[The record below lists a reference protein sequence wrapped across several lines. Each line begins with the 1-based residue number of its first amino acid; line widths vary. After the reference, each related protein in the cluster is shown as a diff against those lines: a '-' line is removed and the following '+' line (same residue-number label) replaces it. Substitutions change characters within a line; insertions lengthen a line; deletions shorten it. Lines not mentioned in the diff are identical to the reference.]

1 MVYIQRWL
9 RWFAPFAILAMLLA
23 ACGSTAPSTPAGES
37 SNATNSSAAEP
48 TSASA
53 EAPTTAAEPTAAT
66 AAEAPTAATSAGS
79 TASGGG
85 KLEIFSWWTNGGE
98 ADGLNAMFDIY
109 KKQNPGVDIVNATV
123 AGGAGTNAKA
133 VLQTR
138 LAGGQPP
145 DSWQVHAGRETL
157 SYVDQLEPLTDFF
170 KEQGF
175 DKVMPKLLL
184 DQLNIN
190 GQIWTVPVNIHRS
203 NILWYNP
210 KIFKDNNLTPPK
222 TLDEFFTVA
231 ETLKGKGITPLAVGG
246 KDGFEASHLFESVLL
261 ATFGPDDYT
270 KLWTGDATAWAD
282 PRVATAV
289 DTMAKML
296 GYANSDRSALGW
308 ADAAQL
314 VLDGKAGMTIMGD
327 WAEGYFKSKGAQPN
341 TDFAWAASPG
351 TDGVFMWLSDSFG
364 LAKGAPHPDNA
375 KAWLAVCG
383 SKEGQDAFNPLKGSI
398 PARTDADKSKYD
410 EYLQWSIDQFATD
423 KLAPSA
429 THGAATTNAYQTAWH
444 NALEVFSS
452 DPTDTRTLIQTLTDA
467 VSELSK

>member
-1 MVYIQRWL
+1 V
-9 RWFAPFAILAMLLA
+9 PA
-23 ACGSTAPSTPAGES
+23 ATAS
-37 SNATNSSAAEP
+37 S
-48 TSASA
+48 
-53 EAPTTAAEPTAAT
+53 AAT
-66 AAEAPTAATSAGS
+66 AAPEATAATGANTGGS
-79 TASGGG
+79 

-109 KKQNPGVDIVNATV
+109 KKNNPGIDVVNATV

-138 LAGGQPP
+138 LQGGQPP

-157 SYVDQLEPLTDFF
+157 SYVDQLQPLTQFF
-170 KEQGF
+170 KDQGF

-190 GQIWTVPVNIHRS
+190 GEIYTVPVNIHRS

-231 ETLKGKGITPLAVGG
+231 EALKGKNITPLAVGG
-246 KDGFEASHLFESVLL
+246 KDKFEASHLFESVLL
-261 ATFGPDDYT
+261 ATFGPDDYP
-270 KLWTGDATAWAD
+270 KLFSGDAAIWDD
-282 PRVATAV
+282 PRTTQAIS
-289 DTMAKML
+289 TMGKML
-296 GYANSDRSALGW
+296 GYANKDRSALGW
-308 ADAAQL
+308 SDAAQL

-327 WAEGYFKSKGAQPN
+327 WAEGYFKSKNAKPN
-341 TDFAWAASPG
+341 ADFAWVASPG

-364 LAKGAPHPDNA
+364 LAKGAPHPDQA
-375 KAWLAVCG
+375 QAWLKLIG
-383 SKEGQDAFNPLKGSI
+383 SKDGQDAFNPKKGSI
-398 PARTDADKSKYD
+398 PARTDADKSLYD
-410 EYLQWSIDQFATD
+410 DYLKWSIDQFAAD

-429 THGAATTNAYQTAWH
+429 THGASTTNAYQTDWH

-452 DPTDTRTLIQTLTDA
+452 DLDEKALLQALKDA
-467 VSELSK
+467 VPELNTK

>member
-1 MVYIQRWL
+1 MSRWVK
-9 RWFAPFAILAMLLA
+9 ILGFLALLATLLA
-23 ACGSTAPSTPAGES
+23 ACGGAAPATTP
-37 SNATNSSAAEP
+37 P
-48 TSASA
+48 TSAPA
-53 EAPTTAAEPTAAT
+53 AAPTTAPAAEPTAAPAAAPTTAPAAEPT
-66 AAEAPTAATSAGS
+66 AAPAAAPTAAAGAS
-79 TASGGG
+79 TGGN

-98 ADGLNAMFDIY
+98 ANGLAAMFEIY
-109 KKQNPGVDIVNATV
+109 KKANPGVEIVNATV

-157 SYVDQLEPLTDFF
+157 SYIEQLEPLTDFF
-170 KEQGF
+170 KQQGF

-190 GQIWTVPVNIHRS
+190 GQIYTVPVNIHRS
-203 NILWYNP
+203 NMLWYNP

-222 TLDEFFTVA
+222 TLDDFFKVA
-231 ETLKGKGITPLAVGG
+231 EALKAKGITPLAVGG
-246 KDGFEASHLFESVLL
+246 KDKFEAAHLFESVLL
-261 ATFGPDDYT
+261 ATFGPEDYT
-270 KLWTGDATAWAD
+270 KLWSGDVAAWAD

-289 DTMAKML
+289 DTLGKML
-296 GYANSDRSALGW
+296 GYANQDRSALGW

-314 VLDGKAGMTIMGD
+314 VIDGKAGMTIMGD
-327 WAEGYFKSKGAQPN
+327 WAEGYFLSKGAKPN
-341 TDFAWAASPG
+341 ENFGWAAAPG

-364 LAKGAPHPDNA
+364 LAKGAPHRDNA
-375 KAWLAVCG
+375 LAWLKVCG

-410 EYLQWSIDQFATD
+410 EYLKFSIDEFAKD

-429 THGAATTNAYQTAWH
+429 THGASTTNTYQTAWT

-452 DPTDTRTLIQTLTDA
+452 DPTDTKTLIQALTDA
-467 VSELSK
+467 ASSLTK